1 MSNPITDL
9 MQQVHDHFLSLYQSK
24 NSVVNRETFL
34 SFDSGASPPISIE
47 TFRQPG
53 QADFS
58 EALAVEEF
66 SNLVNQ
72 VPQLNANRFSP
83 NGNQVEEQYE
93 MLVLAGTGSGVTET
107 DQVVFGRIRDQAE
120 ERLKNSK
127 VGHARIGAPPI
138 PYCKSFATPS
148 NWYRPDAPNNWTR
161 YSITIAQQS
170 KTTDQTKPIFKPLV
184 ESAIALDT
192 GKPWAL
198 QVLPETLKPV
208 LSQPKMLDQIAVQE
222 VIPELDRQ
230 LAKATPIRMKREELL
245 RAAGETDGIIAR
257 PIVQELSSINF
268 DRNLSQR
275 IATFLPKEAIDRN
288 LGDRVIRTPKKV
300 NPVLVQPVT
309 QPVTVQPVA
318 VQAVQ
323 EAIAEPIFDRSRL
336 IGRNWELQQIVNEH
350 IFQQSQTE
358 TIKSSQ
364 ISVSFDYCWVN
375 IDRSWFYNPYLQMRN
390 WYIPGLQA
398 GDSTRALSAV
408 PIAVLLVRNL
418 RIQSDWQSQELQSV
432 QSSVALGPFSLVGRS
447 IEQGTGA
454 IVQPGMQVM
463 AWACQVMPTL
473 PPSSSPT

>member
-1 MSNPITDL
+1 MSSPITDL
-9 MQQVHDHFLSLYQSK
+9 MQQVHDHFLSLYQSN

-93 MLVLAGTGSGVTET
+93 MLVLAGTGSAVTET

-170 KTTDQTKPIFKPLV
+170 KTTDQTKPIVKSRV
-184 ESAIALDT
+184 ESAIALDIA
-192 GKPWAL
+192 KPWAL
-198 QVLPETLKPV
+198 RVLPESLKPV
-208 LSQPKMLDQIAVQE
+208 LSQPKMLDRIAVLE
-222 VIPELDRQ
+222 VIPELDR
-230 LAKATPIRMKREELL
+230 KHSFK
-245 RAAGETDGIIAR
+245 
-257 PIVQELSSINF
+257 F

-288 LGDRVIRTPKKV
+288 LGDRIVRTPKQV
-300 NPVLVQPVT
+300 NPVVVQPVRVKE
-309 QPVTVQPVA
+309 P
-318 VQAVQ
+318 
-323 EAIAEPIFDRSRL
+323 IAEPIIDRSVL
-336 IGRNWELQQIVNEH
+336 LGRNWELQQIVNEQ
-350 IFQQSQTE
+350 IFQQAQTE

-375 IDRSWFYNPYLQMRN
+375 IDRIWFYNPYLQMRN
-390 WYIPGLQA
+390 WYVPGLQA
-398 GDSTRALSAV
+398 GDSTRALPAV

-454 IVQPGMQVM
+454 LVQPGMQVM